1 MNKSSCETKCGLGT
15 VTGHCV
21 WRQGSGVGI
30 VSKYSTCSPNLVTC
44 PNNVCD
50 SLELVYPSLC
60 PQDCT
65 SKYTFVNH
73 TFSHLVFE
81 TNGNEL
87 KVN

>member
-15 VTGHCV
+15 MAGHCV

-30 VSKYSTCSPNLVTC
+30 VSKYTTCSPNIVTC

-50 SLELVYPSLC
+50 SLELAYPALC

-65 SKYTFVNH
+65 RKYAYVTH
-73 TFSHLVFE
+73 TISFYLVIG
-81 TNGNEL
+81 TSGNGI
-87 KVN
+87 KG